1 MTCVAADSPVLH
13 VEERFLA
20 DNVGAAGHGH
30 EEIAD
35 LRRLAHGHYLEA
47 VHYGFHSLYRVYLG
61 DDNVSAETLRAH
73 CNALSAPAVACDH
86 NVLSGYDKVGRAVD
100 AVPYGL
106 SGAVAVIEQV
116 FAVGVV
122 YQHHR
127 EFQRVILIH
136 GLQADNSGGGLL
148 AAAQHLRDKLGVL
161 VVNEVYQV
169 AAVVDYYVGAS
180 LDDLRNVAVVLLV

>member
-1 MTCVAADSPVLH
+1 MLRNASSPITSAQPGTVCYSNKEVAHLSGVNH
-13 VEERFLA
+13 F
-20 DNVGAAGHGH
+20 
-30 EEIAD
+30 
-35 LRRLAHGHYLEA
+35 HYLEA

-116 FAVGVV
+116 FAVGV
-122 YQHHR
+122 
-127 EFQRVILIH
+127 
-136 GLQADNSGGGLL
+136 G
-148 AAAQHLRDKLGVL
+148 
-161 VVNEVYQV
+161 
-169 AAVVDYYVGAS
+169 
-180 LDDLRNVAVVLLV
+180 